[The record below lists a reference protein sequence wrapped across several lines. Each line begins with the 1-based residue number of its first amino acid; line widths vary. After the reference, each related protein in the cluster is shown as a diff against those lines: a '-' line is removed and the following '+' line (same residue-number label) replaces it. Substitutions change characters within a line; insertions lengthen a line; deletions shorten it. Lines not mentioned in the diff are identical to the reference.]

1 MDPIT
6 IIGALSAG
14 YTLLGALERS
24 PARAQELTT
33 ALRRAVL
40 GMVRGET
47 PESRERARV
56 RFEKLLAE
64 VETLATK

>member
-6 IIGALSAG
+6 IIGALSAS
-14 YTLLGALERS
+14 YTLLGALERTS
-24 PARAQELTT
+24 ARAEELTI

-56 RFEKLLAE
+56 RFEKLLEE
-64 VETLATK
+64 VATLAK